1 MMKLIDCCLDLSVEE
16 IIQLPDVQERI
27 KIYQEHSHLAVEQ
40 IQRCAKIKDNLV
52 VLDITQEETIYA
64 ANRFMIY
71 SPNEISRCIRCGACK
86 KKYRICHW
94 QIYFE

>member
-52 VLDITQEETIYA
+52 VLDITQKKP
-64 ANRFMIY
+64 FM
-71 SPNEISRCIRCGACK
+71 PPTAL
-86 KKYRICHW
+86 
-94 QIYFE
+94 